1 MQGAENLATLMG
13 PVLAG
18 VGVALLGS
26 GTVYALNAVSFL
38 VSAVLLVRIGN
49 RLQSQRRCRG
59 SAARTGARCEPG
71 SRSSATTATSRR
83 SS

>member
-18 VGVALLGS
+18 VGIALLGS
-26 GTVYALNAVSFL
+26 STVYALNAVSFL
-38 VSAVLLVRIGN
+38 VSAFLLIRIGD
-49 RLQSQRRCRG
+49 RLQSRSLPG
-59 SAARTGARCEPG
+59 SAERTGARSQPG
-71 SRSSATTATSRR
+71 SHSSATTITCRR